1 MRILASVGALLVLV
15 LVVTEVSMQ
24 PTSNE
29 RLTFL
34 LLFGGASALT
44 LALARLL
51 PPQFIH
57 LRSVRHSLALAP
69 LLAMTVAAGTVL
81 TSAGLM
87 FLSSHDLRV
96 FIAALG
102 LGVGLAIVLSRALS
116 ERLENDLASLAT
128 TAEQIA
134 AGDRRVRTG
143 IDRPDEIGTVARS
156 VDAMIEQLAAGEDA
170 RTRLLASLSHDLRTP
185 LSAMQVAVE
194 ALQDGVAE
202 EPDRYLASIGKDI
215 GVMTGLVDDL
225 FLLARLEAQP
235 IAFEPLPVDLA
246 ELADEAVE
254 ALAPVA
260 ARGGVIIEVEAVG
273 NTKIEGAPGELGRA
287 IRNLLD
293 NALRYSPPDTRVL
306 VTLSNGGAFVTL
318 RVADQGPGF
327 SPALRNSAFA
337 PFATGD
343 PARSSR
349 HGGAGLGLAIVQ
361 TIVEAHN
368 GTLWIDPGPGGAVA
382 FKLPSRKQ
390 TADEPIP
397 FSKI

>member
-1 MRILASVGALLVLV
+1 MRILASVGALLFVV
-15 LVVTEVSMQ
+15 LVVIEVSMQ

-34 LLFGGASALT
+34 LLFGGAAALT

-51 PPQFIH
+51 PSQFIH

-69 LLAMTVAAGTVL
+69 LLALAVAAGTVL

-116 ERLENDLASLAT
+116 ERLETDLASLAA
-128 TAEQIA
+128 TAGRVA

-143 IDRPDEIGTVARS
+143 IDRADEIGTVARS
-156 VDAMIEQLAAGEDA
+156 VDAMIEQLSAGEEA

-202 EPDRYLASIGKDI
+202 DPRRYLASISNDI
-215 GVMTGLVDDL
+215 GVMAGLVDNL
-225 FLLARLEAQP
+225 FLLARLEARSVE
-235 IAFEPLPVDLA
+235 FEAMPVDLA
-246 ELADEAVE
+246 ELADDAAE
-254 ALAPVA
+254 ALGPVA
-260 ARGGVIIEVEAVG
+260 ARREVTIDIQARG
-273 NTKIEGAPGELGRA
+273 NTRITGAPGELGRA

-293 NALRYSPPDTRVL
+293 NALRYAPRHTRVL
-306 VTLSNGGAFVTL
+306 VTMINGGANVTL
-318 RVADQGPGF
+318 QVADQGPGF
-327 SPALRNSAFA
+327 APAIRESAFDA
-337 PFATGD
+337 FATSD
-343 PARSSR
+343 PARTGR
-349 HGGAGLGLAIVQ
+349 HGGTGLGLAIVKG
-361 TIVEAHN
+361 IVEAHN
-368 GTLWIDPGPGGAVA
+368 GTLWIGDGPGGSVA
-382 FKLPSRKQ
+382 FRVPSAQ
-390 TADEPIP
+390 HATPD
-397 FSKI
+397 